1 MRTAERPARA
11 DAQYFG
17 TRAVQE
23 QVAAGRA
30 TSEAARKVHADLAML
45 YRFRAA
51 MLSTRLASWCDA
63 LPVDVPET
71 A

>member
-1 MRTAERPARA
+1 MRAAERPEQA
-11 DAQYFG
+11 DAQYFR

-30 TSEAARKVHADLAML
+30 TSEAARKVHDDLAML

>member
-1 MRTAERPARA
+1 MRTADRPEQA
-11 DAQYFG
+11 DAQYFR

-23 QVAAGRA
+23 QVAAARA
-30 TSEAARKVHADLAML
+30 TSDAARKAHDELAML

-51 MLSTRLASWCDA
+51 MLSTRPGSWCDA
-63 LPVDVPET
+63 LRVDVPET